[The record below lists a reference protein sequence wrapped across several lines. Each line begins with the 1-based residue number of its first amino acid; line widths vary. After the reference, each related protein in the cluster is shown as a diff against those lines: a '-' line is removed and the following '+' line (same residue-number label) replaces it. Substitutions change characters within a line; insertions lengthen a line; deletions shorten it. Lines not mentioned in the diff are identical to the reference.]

1 MRALREQYD
10 RLTPQAERP
19 SEPSGPF
26 PPERPPTRRR
36 AVSNRVPTTY
46 TLWPDECDAIV
57 QVADQLGVN
66 LSQLITDA
74 LSLRYGIKPLATN
87 A

>member
-10 RLTPQAERP
+10 RLAAQAERP

-26 PPERPPTRRR
+26 PPERAPTRRR
-36 AVSNRVPTTY
+36 SVSNRVPTTY
-46 TLWPDECDAIV
+46 TLWPDECDALV
-57 QVADQLGVN
+57 EVAEQLGVN
-66 LSQLITDA
+66 LSQLVTDA
-74 LSLRYGIKPLATN
+74 LSLQYGIKSLATN